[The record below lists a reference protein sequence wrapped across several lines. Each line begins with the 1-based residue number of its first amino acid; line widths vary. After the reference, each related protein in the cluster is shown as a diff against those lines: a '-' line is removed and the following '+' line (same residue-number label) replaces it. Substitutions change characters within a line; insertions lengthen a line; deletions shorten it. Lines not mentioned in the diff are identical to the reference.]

1 MPVLQP
7 INAATV
13 LDKTITS
20 EMVGGVLNEVV
31 AVIPT
36 IIPVAITF
44 IAIRKGISFVLGMLR
59 SAYFFVYFYT
69 ICFLPRAR
77 GEGKPFPLIFMK
89 GDFFMKKIYC
99 VIFSVMLVV
108 FTMIPVTAFAYTG
121 AANADYRAIA
131 SDSGIAIAD
140 DMKYYVVYTE
150 KGKTDYVYAVF
161 STQEIAATSYTM
173 NGGVYYCL
181 KPPTGTVIT
190 VVRYS
195 YQNIYSNPTSLNE
208 KFSFSTSY
216 NMHGLNPYTGLR
228 YETAGD
234 SSAAKNPLVPAYSNY
249 DFDNAG
255 TTFQQTPSTPTT
267 PGTEGETTPG
277 AAVLGQTFKKTNLS
291 QVLSELIAVLPILL
305 PVLITFIAIRKGIKF
320 ILGTLRTA

>member
-1 MPVLQP
+1 
-7 INAATV
+7 
-13 LDKTITS
+13 
-20 EMVGGVLNEVV
+20 
-31 AVIPT
+31 
-36 IIPVAITF
+36 
-44 IAIRKGISFVLGMLR
+44 
-59 SAYFFVYFYT
+59 
-69 ICFLPRAR
+69 
-77 GEGKPFPLIFMK
+77 
-89 GDFFMKKIYC
+89 MKKIYC

-208 KFSFSTSY
+208 KFSFSTSFD
-216 NMHGLNPYTGLR
+216 MHGLNPYTGLR

-267 PGTEGETTPG
+267 PG
-277 AAVLGQTFKKTNLS
+277 AAVLGATMKKTNLS
-291 QVLSELIAVLPILL
+291 QVLSELIAVLPILV
-305 PVLITFIAIRKGIKF
+305 PVLISFIAIRKGLKF
-320 ILGTLRTA
+320 TLSQLRAA

>member
-1 MPVLQP
+1 
-7 INAATV
+7 
-13 LDKTITS
+13 
-20 EMVGGVLNEVV
+20 
-31 AVIPT
+31 
-36 IIPVAITF
+36 
-44 IAIRKGISFVLGMLR
+44 
-59 SAYFFVYFYT
+59 
-69 ICFLPRAR
+69 
-77 GEGKPFPLIFMK
+77 
-89 GDFFMKKIYC
+89 MKKIYC

-121 AANADYRAIA
+121 ASNADYRSIA
-131 SDSGIAIAD
+131 KNNDILIAD
-140 DMKYYVVYTE
+140 NMKYYVVYTE

-208 KFSFSTSY
+208 KFSFSTSFD
-216 NMHGLNPYTGLR
+216 MHGLNPYTGLR

-249 DFDNAG
+249 DFDNSG
-255 TTFQQTPSTPTT
+255 ETFTQTPSTPTT
-267 PGTEGETTPG
+267 PGTEGEITPG

-291 QVLSELIAVLPILL
+291 QVLSELIAVLPILV
-305 PVLITFIAIRKGIKF
+305 PVLISFIAIRKGLKF
-320 ILGTLRTA
+320 TLSQLRAA

>member
-1 MPVLQP
+1 
-7 INAATV
+7 
-13 LDKTITS
+13 
-20 EMVGGVLNEVV
+20 
-31 AVIPT
+31 
-36 IIPVAITF
+36 
-44 IAIRKGISFVLGMLR
+44 
-59 SAYFFVYFYT
+59 
-69 ICFLPRAR
+69 
-77 GEGKPFPLIFMK
+77 
-89 GDFFMKKIYC
+89 MKKIYC

-121 AANADYRAIA
+121 PSNADYRSIA
-131 SDSGIAIAD
+131 KNNDILIAD
-140 DMKYYVVYTE
+140 NMKYYVVYTE

-208 KFSFSTSY
+208 KFSFSTSFD
-216 NMHGLNPYTGLR
+216 MHGLNPYTGLR

-249 DFDNAG
+249 DFDNSG
-255 TTFQQTPSTPTT
+255 ETFTQTPSTPTT
-267 PGTEGETTPG
+267 PGTEGEITPG

-291 QVLSELIAVLPILL
+291 QVLSELIAVLPILV
-305 PVLITFIAIRKGIKF
+305 PVLISFIAIRKGLKF
-320 ILGTLRTA
+320 TLSQLRAA

>member
-1 MPVLQP
+1 
-7 INAATV
+7 
-13 LDKTITS
+13 
-20 EMVGGVLNEVV
+20 
-31 AVIPT
+31 
-36 IIPVAITF
+36 
-44 IAIRKGISFVLGMLR
+44 
-59 SAYFFVYFYT
+59 
-69 ICFLPRAR
+69 
-77 GEGKPFPLIFMK
+77 
-89 GDFFMKKIYC
+89 
-99 VIFSVMLVV
+99 MLVV

-121 AANADYRAIA
+121 AANADYRSIA
-131 SDSGIAIAD
+131 KNNDIAIAD
-140 DMKYYVVYTE
+140 DMKYYLVYTE

-161 STQEIAATSYTM
+161 STQEIVATSYTM

-181 KPPTGTVIT
+181 KPPAGTVIT

-208 KFSFSTSY
+208 KFSFSTSF

-267 PGTEGETTPG
+267 PGTEGEITPG
-277 AAVLGQTFKKTNLS
+277 AVVLGQTFKKTNLS
-291 QVLSELIAVLPILL
+291 QVLSELIAVLPILV
-305 PVLITFIAIRKGIKF
+305 PVLISFIAIRKGLKF
-320 ILGTLRTA
+320 TLSQLRAA

>member
-1 MPVLQP
+1 
-7 INAATV
+7 
-13 LDKTITS
+13 
-20 EMVGGVLNEVV
+20 
-31 AVIPT
+31 
-36 IIPVAITF
+36 
-44 IAIRKGISFVLGMLR
+44 
-59 SAYFFVYFYT
+59 
-69 ICFLPRAR
+69 
-77 GEGKPFPLIFMK
+77 
-89 GDFFMKKIYC
+89 MKKIYC

-121 AANADYRAIA
+121 ASNADYRSIA
-131 SDSGIAIAD
+131 SNSGIAIAD

-150 KGKTDYVYAVF
+150 KGKTDYVYCVF
-161 STQEIAATSYTM
+161 STQKIAATSYTM
-173 NGGVYYCL
+173 NSGVYYCL
-181 KPPTGTVIT
+181 KPPSGTVIT

-234 SSAAKNPLVPAYSNY
+234 SSAAKNPLVPAYCNY

-267 PGTEGETTPG
+267 PGSEGEITPG
-277 AAVLGQTFKKTNLS
+277 AVDLGQTFKKTNLS
-291 QVLSELIAVLPILL
+291 QVLSELIAVLPILV
-305 PVLITFIAIRKGIKF
+305 PVLISFIAIRKGLKF
-320 ILGTLRTA
+320 TLSQLRAA

>member
-1 MPVLQP
+1 
-7 INAATV
+7 
-13 LDKTITS
+13 
-20 EMVGGVLNEVV
+20 
-31 AVIPT
+31 
-36 IIPVAITF
+36 
-44 IAIRKGISFVLGMLR
+44 
-59 SAYFFVYFYT
+59 
-69 ICFLPRAR
+69 
-77 GEGKPFPLIFMK
+77 
-89 GDFFMKKIYC
+89 MKKIYC

-121 AANADYRAIA
+121 ASNADYRAIA

-173 NGGVYYCL
+173 NSGVYYCL

-208 KFSFSTSY
+208 NFSFSTSY

-255 TTFQQTPSTPTT
+255 ETFTQTPSTV
-267 PGTEGETTPG
+267 PGQTGTGTRP
-277 AAVLGQTFKKTNLS
+277 AAVLGATLKKTQLS
-291 QVLSELIAVLPILL
+291 AVLSELIAVLPILL

>member
-1 MPVLQP
+1 
-7 INAATV
+7 
-13 LDKTITS
+13 
-20 EMVGGVLNEVV
+20 
-31 AVIPT
+31 
-36 IIPVAITF
+36 
-44 IAIRKGISFVLGMLR
+44 
-59 SAYFFVYFYT
+59 
-69 ICFLPRAR
+69 
-77 GEGKPFPLIFMK
+77 
-89 GDFFMKKIYC
+89 MKKIYC

-121 AANADYRAIA
+121 AANADYRSIA
-131 SDSGIAIAD
+131 KNNDILIAD
-140 DMKYYVVYTE
+140 NMKYYVVYTE
-150 KGKTDYVYAVF
+150 KGITDYVYAVF
-161 STQEIAATSYTM
+161 SNQEIVATSYTM
-173 NGGVYYCL
+173 NGDTYYCL
-181 KPPTGTVIT
+181 KPPSGTVIT

-208 KFSFSTSY
+208 NFSFSTSF

-277 AAVLGQTFKKTNLS
+277 AVVLGATMKKTNLS
-291 QVLSELIAVLPILL
+291 QVLSELIAVLPILV
-305 PVLITFIAIRKGIKF
+305 PVLISFIAIRKGLKF
-320 ILGTLRTA
+320 TLSQLRAA

>member
-1 MPVLQP
+1 
-7 INAATV
+7 
-13 LDKTITS
+13 
-20 EMVGGVLNEVV
+20 
-31 AVIPT
+31 
-36 IIPVAITF
+36 
-44 IAIRKGISFVLGMLR
+44 
-59 SAYFFVYFYT
+59 
-69 ICFLPRAR
+69 
-77 GEGKPFPLIFMK
+77 
-89 GDFFMKKIYC
+89 MKKIYC

-121 AANADYRAIA
+121 ASNADYRSIA

-173 NGGVYYCL
+173 NSGVYYCM
-181 KPPTGTVIT
+181 KPPSGTIIT

-195 YQNIYSNPTSLNE
+195 YANIYSQPTVLQQDFTYTDGFN
-208 KFSFSTSY
+208 T
-216 NMHGLNPYTGLR
+216 HGLHPYTGLR

-234 SSAAKNPLVPAYSNY
+234 SSAAKSPLVPAYSNY

-277 AAVLGQTFKKTNLS
+277 AVVLGQTFKKTNLS
-291 QVLSELIAVLPILL
+291 QVLSELIAVLPILV
-305 PVLITFIAIRKGIKF
+305 PVLISFIAIRKGLRF
-320 ILGTLRTA
+320 TLSQLRAA

>member
-1 MPVLQP
+1 
-7 INAATV
+7 
-13 LDKTITS
+13 
-20 EMVGGVLNEVV
+20 
-31 AVIPT
+31 
-36 IIPVAITF
+36 
-44 IAIRKGISFVLGMLR
+44 
-59 SAYFFVYFYT
+59 
-69 ICFLPRAR
+69 
-77 GEGKPFPLIFMK
+77 
-89 GDFFMKKIYC
+89 MKKIYC

-208 KFSFSTSY
+208 KFSFSTSFD
-216 NMHGLNPYTGLR
+216 MHGLNPYTGLR

-267 PGTEGETTPG
+267 PGTEGETTTPG
-277 AAVLGQTFKKTNLS
+277 AVVLGATLKKTQLS
-291 QVLSELIAVLPILL
+291 QVLSELIAVLPILV
-305 PVLITFIAIRKGIKF
+305 PVLISFIAIRKGLKF
-320 ILGTLRTA
+320 TLSQLRAA

>member
-1 MPVLQP
+1 
-7 INAATV
+7 
-13 LDKTITS
+13 
-20 EMVGGVLNEVV
+20 
-31 AVIPT
+31 
-36 IIPVAITF
+36 
-44 IAIRKGISFVLGMLR
+44 
-59 SAYFFVYFYT
+59 
-69 ICFLPRAR
+69 
-77 GEGKPFPLIFMK
+77 
-89 GDFFMKKIYC
+89 MKKIYC

-173 NGGVYYCL
+173 NSGVYYCL

-267 PGTEGETTPG
+267 PGTEGETTTPG
-277 AAVLGQTFKKTNLS
+277 AVVLGATMKKTNLS